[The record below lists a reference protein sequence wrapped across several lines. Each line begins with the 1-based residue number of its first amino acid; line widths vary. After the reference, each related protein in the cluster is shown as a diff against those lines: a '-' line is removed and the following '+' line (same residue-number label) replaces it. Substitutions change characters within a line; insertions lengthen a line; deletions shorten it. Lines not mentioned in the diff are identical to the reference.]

1 MGSKREVL
9 LLALKCKLLN
19 YQRITELEPESE
31 AAKKVGS
38 VSEKAANSSCTASKT
53 MGTYVSMAPR
63 NWICPQDASL
73 GGHSPEENL
82 VSALQDVSRDPGPA
96 MLGFWRAELELTNAG
111 YFKPPHYGN
120 SQWSNRKLTHWCSS
134 RHWVSMVKSIFQMFS
149 LRWQRTVFLL
159 LKNQGREKGEKVKK
173 QPRFQSK

>member
-1 MGSKREVL
+1 MRKQETQVVQPVRQWGPMSQWR
-9 LLALKCKLLN
+9 
-19 YQRITELEPESE
+19 QGTES
-31 AAKKVGS
+31 AHKMQAWMRTQTS
-38 VSEKAANSSCTASKT
+38 
-53 MGTYVSMAPR
+53 
-63 NWICPQDASL
+63 

-120 SQWSNRKLTHWCSS
+120 SQWSNRKLTRWCSS